1 MSGGLNHFSCISG
14 RITIKPCDNSAKRSP
29 GTVHLKEL
37 SSRRDRKR
45 LIFTQTYSLMIL
57 GETLVLALPS
67 LNGAAFLKCLWD
79 AVTTN
84 GRLKRANPLAEASDA
99 AL

>member
-1 MSGGLNHFSCISG
+1 M
-14 RITIKPCDNSAKRSP
+14 KPCDNSAKRSP
-29 GTVHLKEL
+29 GTALLKEL
-37 SSRRDRKR
+37 SYRGDRKSW
-45 LIFTQTYSLMIL
+45 IFTQPYSSMTL
-57 GETLVLALPS
+57 GQTLVLALPS

-84 GRLKRANPLAEASDA
+84 GCLKRANPLAEASGA

>member
-1 MSGGLNHFSCISG
+1 
-14 RITIKPCDNSAKRSP
+14 
-29 GTVHLKEL
+29 
-37 SSRRDRKR
+37 
-45 LIFTQTYSLMIL
+45 MIL

-99 AL
+99 AP